1 MLPTAFKMLTRWHLL
16 LALIL
21 LIGIWLAFFDS
32 HSLLKRYRWH
42 QERELLHRENQA
54 LQQRID
60 VLDSKLKK
68 GLSKEDV
75 ERIAR
80 EQYGMRR
87 PGETV
92 YRIAPSP

>member
-1 MLPTAFKMLTRWHLL
+1 MLPTTFKMLTRWHLL
-16 LALIL
+16 FGVIL
-21 LIGIWLAFFDS
+21 LLGIWLAFFDS

-42 QERELLHRENQA
+42 QERELLHHENQA
-54 LQQRID
+54 LRKRID
-60 VLDSKLKK
+60 VLESKLEK

-92 YRIAPSP
+92 YRVAPAP